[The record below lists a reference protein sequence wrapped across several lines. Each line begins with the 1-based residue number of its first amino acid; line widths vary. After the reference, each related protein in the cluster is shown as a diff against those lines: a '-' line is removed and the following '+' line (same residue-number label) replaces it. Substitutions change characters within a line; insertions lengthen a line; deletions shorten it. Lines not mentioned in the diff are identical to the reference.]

1 MSGVVLAA
9 LVFVTGV
16 AAHLVAS
23 HLRAPRKPERVLVS
37 FMAATAVAYTLLY
50 LSGGVPSLAP
60 RVVPPAAD
68 FLTGLAGLGFLAL
81 GYLEFWSLIERSFSL
96 RIVIDTAAAPA
107 PLAADDMAAAYG
119 GGRGLAWMMA
129 KRIEDLVGSG
139 MLAADGG
146 RHVLSPR
153 GRAVAVVF
161 RALRRVLGIR

>member
-23 HLRAPRKPERVLVS
+23 HLRAPRKPERVLVA
-37 FMAATAVAYTLLY
+37 FMAATAIVYTLLY
-50 LSGGVPSLAP
+50 LSDRVPSLAP

-68 FLTGLAGLGFLAL
+68 FVTGLAALGFLVL
-81 GYLEFWSLIERSFSL
+81 GYVEFWSLIERSFSL
-96 RIVIDTAAAPA
+96 RIVIDTAVAPA

-119 GGRGLAWMMA
+119 AGRGLAWMMG

-139 MLAADGG
+139 MLVVDGG
-146 RHVLSPR
+146 RHVLSGR
-153 GRAVAVVF
+153 GRTVAVVF
-161 RALRRVLGIR
+161 RTLRRVVGVR